1 MWERHFN
8 FKMRSS
14 KYEVAF
20 ITEVKF
26 SPRNF
31 LPSPLITHTNNK
43 NQGSMRKTNKIPQKR
58 VADKLVIKLE
68 CNTLPRDG
76 MEIFFFLLLLFRRG
90 CTNMFA
96 FEKNENPLTLNFEPF
111 FFRLSEERHTRSWA
125 AGSTPDHQNYLLS
138 LYIKNGVHLCVNKGR
153 TG

>member
-1 MWERHFN
+1 ML
-8 FKMRSS
+8 SS

-111 FFRLSEERHTRSWA
+111 FFAYQRSDTLDLELLGQHQTTRIIY
-125 AGSTPDHQNYLLS
+125 YLYTLKMEC
-138 LYIKNGVHLCVNKGR
+138 ICA
-153 TG
+153 